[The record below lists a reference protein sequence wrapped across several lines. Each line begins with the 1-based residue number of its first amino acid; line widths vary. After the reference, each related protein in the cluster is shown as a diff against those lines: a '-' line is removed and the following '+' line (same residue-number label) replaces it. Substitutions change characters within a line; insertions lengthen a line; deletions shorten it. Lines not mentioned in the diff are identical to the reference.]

1 MLYKWSPS
9 LLSYLNHSAI
19 FTRECDFSYIWADFH
34 LKNENIHW
42 MIVSYVMLVWFPSR
56 IVYIFSQFFLI
67 FQGEKE
73 TVVFK
78 VDKYGNKDIHIPCL
92 RKYRQSEYRKLLLY
106 SQCYY
111 TQPFQHAHVPN
122 VPLILFATVFSEA
135 WYMYHWIAFLIL
147 PVMYKFYT
155 GKVKNQYFIIPIV
168 AADQMIKQLW
178 AERFPLVSQE
188 RGIFIAGQKCF
199 KLSVHWQ
206 LCKPCN
212 CSYLLHT

>member
-19 FTRECDFSYIWADFH
+19 FTRECDFNYIWADFH

-92 RKYRQSEYRKLLLY
+92 RKYRQSEYRKLLKTDVY
-106 SQCYY
+106 S
-111 TQPFQHAHVPN
+111 
-122 VPLILFATVFSEA
+122 TVLHPTFPSCVTHMSIDGVSTIFMA
-135 WYMYHWIAFLIL
+135 RYKI
-147 PVMYKFYT
+147 VM
-155 GKVKNQYFIIPIV
+155 
-168 AADQMIKQLW
+168 
-178 AERFPLVSQE
+178 
-188 RGIFIAGQKCF
+188 
-199 KLSVHWQ
+199 
-206 LCKPCN
+206 
-212 CSYLLHT
+212 